1 MMIKQEKDY
10 IKRQKKKYLI
20 ASSFWSA
27 IVLIIFVTG
36 LILTKTRANLF
47 TVFACVMAIVASLFI
62 TRCISFSR
70 FNDCDE
76 ERASMLEAMNGT
88 YDLYHSAIIPYAS
101 GSAYF
106 EHVVVTELGIYFIAY
121 TKAQVDKYR
130 TWMQELLGTKGIGSS
145 HLYFLVA
152 KDAVQLRHHISH
164 IEKEEKLVSKD
175 RFEDYSNKV
184 NEILM

>member
-1 MMIKQEKDY
+1 MIKQEKDY
-10 IKRQKKKYLI
+10 IKKQKKKYLI
-20 ASSFWSA
+20 ASLFWS
-27 IVLIIFVTG
+27 IVVLIIFITG
-36 LILTKTRANLF
+36 LVLTKTRANLF
-47 TVFACVMAIVASLFI
+47 TVCACVMAVVASLFI
-62 TRCISFSR
+62 TRFISFSR
-70 FNDCDE
+70 FHDCDE

-106 EHVVVTELGIYFIAY
+106 EHVVVTGTSIYFIAY
-121 TKAQVDKYR
+121 SQAQVEKYR

-152 KDAVQLRHHISH
+152 KDSDQLRHHINH
-164 IEKEEKLVSKD
+164 IEKEDKLAGKD
-175 RFEDYSNKV
+175 RFQDYSSKV